1 MKLKEIELWDILKQY
16 RITHFVDNNNVYR
29 QVTIS
34 KSGDVFFRWEKK
46 WIEIWRKRQFIID
59 LEKYPN
65 TCLFIRQWVQ
75 DWWIWIAN
83 NDVHNCI
90 VTENMPMFSV
100 ENIDINFFKFLL
112 KSDYFKNI
120 VNSLIPTWAAQ
131 KAIHEKLLLKQKIKI
146 PISINEQKEIVCIL
160 EKQEKEILELEKI
173 WNKNLSYIKQLKQA
187 ILQEAIEWKLTSSW
201 RENNPNIE
209 SSSILLEKI
218 QKEKEELVKQKKLK
232 KQEKLKEISEDE
244 IPFEIP
250 ESWSWC
256 RLVEITSLI
265 TDWKHWDCQNE
276 LNSWFFFLSAKNIKF
291 WKLYYEWSRQITK
304 KDFLEVHNRTNLK
317 AWDICM
323 VNTWA
328 TIGKIAIV
336 EDNILTQKT
345 TFQKSV
351 AVIKPFKN
359 YLITE
364 YLVNYLLTVTSN
376 LLDLSWWTA
385 INNLLLSQIK
395 NFSIPLPPLEEQKE
409 IVKKVDEMMK
419 FCDELEKQILE
430 TKENSENLMKSVLS
444 EVFSR

>member
-112 KSDYFKNI
+112 KSGYFKNI

-209 SSSILLEKI
+209 SAKILLEKI

-232 KQEKLKEISEDE
+232 KQEKLKEISQDE

-250 ESWSWC
+250 ENWSWC
-256 RLVEITSLI
+256 RLGNIVINRWWKRVPKWHLLLDTKTNHI
-265 TDWKHWDCQNE
+265 YIRVTDMNKWTVNLNNLKYISDETFQVIKNYTISKDDVYLTIAWTIWRVWIVPDE
-276 LNSWFFFLSAKNIKF
+276 LDNMNLTENATKLTPIFVDKYFL
-291 WKLYYEWSRQITK
+291 KL
-304 KDFLEVHNRTNLK
+304 FLETPF
-317 AWDICM
+317 IQS
-323 VNTWA
+323 
-328 TIGKIAIV
+328 IFQEAIV
-336 EDNILTQKT
+336 QMAQPKLALMRID
-345 TFQKSV
+345 
-351 AVIKPFKN
+351 
-359 YLITE
+359 IT
-364 YLVNYLLTVTSN
+364 L
-376 LLDLSWWTA
+376 
-385 INNLLLSQIK
+385 
-395 NFSIPLPPLEEQKE
+395 FPLPPLEEQKE

-419 FCDELEKQILE
+419 LCDELEKQSLE